1 MRGTHRRTATAALVA
16 VAALT
21 LGACGVFPRASA
33 TDTYTV
39 TDEVT
44 AVRLE
49 LDAGSVTLRG
59 ADTPAEIHVE
69 RRVDYA
75 GDYPEDDT
83 HRVEDG
89 VLVLAG
95 CGRHCAAS
103 YTLDLPAGL
112 PVTGETSHGSIDLTA
127 TGTVDVRSSNGS
139 ITLTDV
145 AAPVVARTS
154 NGRISGTGL
163 RGDGVDV
170 ETSNGSIE
178 IALGTPQDVRAV
190 TDNGSVRVTVP
201 DGSYRVRAETDNGG
215 TDVSVP
221 HDPDGEFEIDAE
233 SSNGRVAVVP
243 AQR

>member
-1 MRGTHRRTATAALVA
+1 MRSTHRRTATAALVA
-16 VAALT
+16 VTALT
-21 LGACGVFPRASA
+21 LGACGFFPRASA
-33 TDTYTV
+33 TDTYTL
-39 TDEVT
+39 TDEIT
-44 AVRLE
+44 AVRIE
-49 LDAGSVTLRG
+49 LDAGSVALRG
-59 ADTPAEIHVE
+59 TDATAEIRVE
-69 RRVDYA
+69 RTVDYA

-83 HRVEDG
+83 HSVEDG

-103 YTLDLPAGL
+103 YTVDLPAGL
-112 PVTGETSHGSIDLTA
+112 PVTGETQHGSIDLTA
-127 TGTVDVRSSNGS
+127 TGAVDVSSSNGS
-139 ITLTDV
+139 IMLTDV

-178 IALGTPQDVRAV
+178 IEVAVPQDVRAV
-190 TDNGSVRVTVP
+190 TDNGSVRLTVP

-221 HDPDGEFEIDAE
+221 NTPDGEFELDAE
-233 SSNGRVAVVP
+233 SSNGRVTVLP
-243 AQR
+243 AT